1 MAASTPDPRPRH
13 NRDLSGVL
21 SGVRIYAQL
30 KPDGAGLDRLLR
42 LQAAVRERVPRTR
55 PVSSGRLHLTLI
67 HFGKA
72 DEAYDRLAEAT
83 GVSRGVFG
91 QALAEYLDGS
101 EAALPAQDYVL
112 YPRGLAGFGR
122 TGSTLALEFDPTPDL
137 QAVHEALYGLLLLFL
152 GRCGVPDPAAYA
164 AQDPA
169 LEFSSTLRPHISI
182 LHGFPG
188 TGAGADAPPLPVP
201 DAGPFRLRPLPV
213 LYRA

>member
-1 MAASTPDPRPRH
+1 MAASTPDPLPRH

-42 LQAAVRERVPRTR
+42 LQSAVRERAPRAR
-55 PVSSGRLHLTLI
+55 PVSSGRVHLTLI

-72 DEAYDRLAEAT
+72 DEAYDRLAKAT
-83 GVSRGVFG
+83 GVSREVFVL
-91 QALAEYLDGS
+91 ALADYLDES
-101 EAALPAQDYVL
+101 EAALPAQDFVL
-112 YPRGLAGFGR
+112 FPRGLAGFGR

-137 QAVHEALYGLLLLFL
+137 RAVHEALYGLLLLFL
-152 GRCGVPDPAAYA
+152 DRCGVPDPAAYT

-169 LEFSSTLRPHISI
+169 LEFSSVLRPHISI

-188 TGAGADAPPLPVP
+188 AGPDAPPLPAP
-201 DAGPFRLRPLPV
+201 DGGPFRLRPLPV